1 MVNKIISKVINKK
14 GQAALE
20 YGLLLTFISL
30 PLIVGVNSLLGKLV
44 TLIQTASSY
53 IGVGLGKF

>member
-1 MVNKIISKVINKK
+1 MVNKIVSKVINKK
-14 GQAALE
+14 GQAVLE